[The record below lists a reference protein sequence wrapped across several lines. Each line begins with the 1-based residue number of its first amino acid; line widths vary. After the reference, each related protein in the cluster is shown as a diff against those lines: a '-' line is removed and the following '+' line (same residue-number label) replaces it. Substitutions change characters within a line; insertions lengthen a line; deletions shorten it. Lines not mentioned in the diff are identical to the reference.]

1 MSAKTI
7 LVVDDSPTA
16 LKITSDTLTEEGFR
30 VISASDGEEALEIAT
45 RLHPDLIV
53 LDIIL
58 PKKNGFQV
66 CRQLKT
72 ESATQDI
79 KIVMLSSKNQAS
91 DRFWGQKQGADA
103 YITKPFEDEELV
115 GVIESLLKGEKLSE
129 AKTS

>member
-1 MSAKTI
+1 MTPKTI

-16 LKITSDTLTEEGFR
+16 LKITSETLTEKGFR
-30 VISASDGEEALEIAT
+30 VVGASDGEEALEIAT
-45 RLHPDLIV
+45 RVHPDLIV

-72 ESATQDI
+72 ESATSDI
-79 KIVMLSSKNQAS
+79 KILMLSSKNQAS

-103 YITKPFEDEELV
+103 YITKPFDDEELIEA
-115 GVIESLLKGEKLSE
+115 IESLLKGEQVSE
-129 AKTS
+129 LQAE

>member
-1 MSAKTI
+1 MLPKTI

-16 LKITSDTLTEEGFR
+16 LKITSETLTEQGFR
-30 VISASDGEEALEIAT
+30 VLGASDGEEALEIAT
-45 RLHPDLIV
+45 SMHPDLIV

-72 ESATQDI
+72 ESATSDI
-79 KIVMLSSKNQAS
+79 KILMLSSKNQAS

-103 YITKPFEDEELV
+103 YITKPFDDEELV
-115 GVIESLLKGEKLSE
+115 EAIESLLKGEKFSE
-129 AKTS
+129 LNAE

>member
-1 MSAKTI
+1 MPAKTI

-16 LKITSDTLTEEGFR
+16 LKITSDTLSEQGFK
-30 VISASDGEEALEIAT
+30 VLSASDGEEALEIAA
-45 RLHPDLIV
+45 RLLPDLIV

-72 ESATQDI
+72 ESATEDI
-79 KIVMLSSKNQAS
+79 KILMLSSKNQAS

-103 YITKPFEDEELV
+103 YITKPFEDEELLAA
-115 GVIESLLKGEKLSE
+115 ITALLKGEQLTQLNSN
-129 AKTS
+129 

>member
-16 LKITSDTLTEEGFR
+16 LKITSEILTEEGFN
-30 VISASDGEEALEIAT
+30 VVGATDGEEALEIASQV
-45 RLHPDLIV
+45 HPDLIV

-72 ESATQDI
+72 ESATADI
-79 KIVMLSSKNQAS
+79 KILMLSSKNQAS

-103 YITKPFEDEELV
+103 YITKPYDDDELLAS
-115 GVIESLLKGEKLSE
+115 IQSLLNQQP
-129 AKTS
+129 AKAN

>member
-1 MSAKTI
+1 MPAKTI

-79 KIVMLSSKNQAS
+79 KILMLSSKNQAS

-103 YITKPFEDEELV
+103 YITKPFEDEELI
-115 GVIESLLKGEKLSE
+115 GAIEALLKGEKLTE
-129 AKTS
+129 AKAT

>member
-1 MSAKTI
+1 MPAKTI

-30 VISASDGEEALEIAT
+30 VLAASDGEEALEIAS

-58 PKKNGFQV
+58 PKLNGFQV

-72 ESATQDI
+72 EAATANI
-79 KIVMLSSKNQAS
+79 KVLMLSSKNQAS

-103 YITKPFEDEELV
+103 YITKPFDDEELLGAIV
-115 GVIESLLKGEKLSE
+115 SLLNGEKLPT
-129 AKTS
+129 ATAN

>member
-1 MSAKTI
+1 MPPKTI

-16 LKITSDTLTEEGFR
+16 LKITSDTLSEQGFR
-30 VISASDGEEALEIAT
+30 VLAASDGEEALEIAS
-45 RLHPDLIV
+45 RLLPDLIV

-72 ESATQDI
+72 ESATKDI
-79 KIVMLSSKNQAS
+79 KILMLSSKNQAS

-103 YITKPFEDEELV
+103 YITKPFEDEEL
-115 GVIESLLKGEKLSE
+115 IAAIQALLKGQQL
-129 AKTS
+129 TQLNPG

>member
-1 MSAKTI
+1 MPPQTI

-16 LKITSDTLTEEGFR
+16 LKITSEALTEQGFR
-30 VISASDGEEALEIAT
+30 VLCASDGEEALEIAT
-45 RLHPDLIV
+45 RMHPDLIV

-72 ESATQDI
+72 ESATADI
-79 KIVMLSSKNQAS
+79 KILMLSSKNQAS

-103 YITKPFEDEELV
+103 YITKPFDDEELLAA
-115 GVIESLLKGEKLSE
+115 IQALLKGEKLSE
-129 AKTS
+129 LNAN

>member
-16 LKITSDTLTEEGFR
+16 LKITSETLSEQGFN
-30 VISASDGEEALEIAT
+30 VLSASDGEEALEIAT
-45 RLHPDLIV
+45 KMHPDLIV

-72 ESATQDI
+72 ESASSDI
-79 KIVMLSSKNQAS
+79 KILMLSSKNQAS

-103 YITKPFEDEELV
+103 YITKPFDDEELLAA
-115 GVIESLLKGEKLSE
+115 IEALLKGEKLSE
-129 AKTS
+129 LNAN

>member
-1 MSAKTI
+1 MPAKTI

-16 LKITSDTLTEEGFR
+16 LKITSDALAEQGFR
-30 VISASDGEEALEIAT
+30 VLSASDGEEALEIAN

-72 ESATQDI
+72 ESATEDM
-79 KIVMLSSKNQAS
+79 KILMLSSKNQAS

-103 YITKPFEDEELV
+103 YITKPFEDEEL
-115 GVIESLLKGEKLSE
+115 IAAIKNLLEGEQITE
-129 AKTS
+129 AKAN

>member
-1 MSAKTI
+1 MPAKTI

-16 LKITSDTLTEEGFR
+16 MKITSDTLTEEGFN
-30 VISASDGEEALEIAT
+30 VIAASDGEEALEIAT
-45 RLHPDLIV
+45 RLHPELIV

-79 KIVMLSSKNQAS
+79 KILMLSSKNQAS

-115 GVIESLLKGEKLSE
+115 GAIEALLNGEKLTE
-129 AKTS
+129 AKAN

>member
-1 MSAKTI
+1 MTPKTI

-16 LKITSDTLTEEGFR
+16 LKITSETLTEQGFR
-30 VISASDGEEALEIAT
+30 VLCASDGEEALEIAT
-45 RLHPDLIV
+45 RMHPELIV

-72 ESATQDI
+72 ESATSDI
-79 KIVMLSSKNQAS
+79 KILMLSSKNQAS

-103 YITKPFEDEELV
+103 YITKPFDDEELV
-115 GVIESLLKGEKLSE
+115 AAIESLLKGEKVSE
-129 AKTS
+129 TSAG